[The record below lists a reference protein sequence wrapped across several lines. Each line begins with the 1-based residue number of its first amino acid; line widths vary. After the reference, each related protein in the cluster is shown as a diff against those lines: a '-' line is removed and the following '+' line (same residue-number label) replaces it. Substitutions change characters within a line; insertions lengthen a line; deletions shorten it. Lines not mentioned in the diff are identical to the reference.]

1 MIKTTIVLSTIFFLS
16 TALEAESSMKCE
28 AGKCS
33 SGNSATQKKVPQKP
47 IDKPSVTK
55 KAPKKE
61 ASTNAMKCE
70 SGKCSSGKETKKL
83 PVKKER
89 AKSRQTVKQL
99 FNVTTVKVSRLKTAK
114 EQTNYGYIVAQD
126 DAMVDVVTRYSGY
139 VEELYADTRFKRVE
153 AGDALASVYS
163 PEVYKAKQDYLNSI
177 NYTMKTSMPEML
189 KSAKIK
195 LELLGVCQKEIDAIA
210 KEHYA
215 DAYTTIFAPITG
227 WIFEKNIK
235 AGDSFSNKKKLFQIV
250 NIDKVWM
257 EVKLFQNELKSLS
270 KLEDFQVTV
279 KGLEKTFDAKKT
291 LLYPMLDP
299 KEATATLRL
308 NIINPEGLL
317 LPGMYAKVHA
327 QATDKSRLV
336 IPRTAAIR
344 KSGTWYAFLATEFK
358 GEYEP
363 IEIKIQPL
371 DNKYF
376 EVLDGLSHGEEI
388 VNNAL
393 FMMDSDAQINSIY

>member
-1 MIKTTIVLSTIFFLS
+1 MISLSAIFFLS
-16 TALEAESSMKCE
+16 TVSQAESSMKCE
-28 AGKCS
+28 VGKCS
-33 SGNSATQKKVPQKP
+33 SGSTSSTKKVPQKP
-47 IDKPSVTK
+47 IDKTVIVE
-55 KAPKKE
+55 AKKE
-61 ASTNAMKCE
+61 E
-70 SGKCSSGKETKKL
+70 
-83 PVKKER
+83 P
-89 AKSRQTVKQL
+89 KSRQTVKQL
-99 FNVTTVKVSRLKTAK
+99 FNVTTVKVSKLKTAK
-114 EQTNYGYIVAQD
+114 KQTNYGYIVAQD
-126 DAMVDVVTRYSGY
+126 GAMVDVVTRYSGY
-139 VEELYADTRFKRVE
+139 VEDLYADTRFKRIE

-163 PEVYKAKQDYLNSI
+163 PEVYKAKQDYLNSL
-177 NYTMKTSMPEML
+177 NYNMKTSMPEML

-215 DAYTTIFAPITG
+215 DAYTTIFSPISG
-227 WIFEKNIK
+227 WIYEKNIN
-235 AGDSFSNKKKLFQIV
+235 AGDSFTNKKKLFQIV

-257 EVKLFQNELKSLS
+257 EVKLFQNELKTLR

-291 LLYPMLDP
+291 LLYPILDP

-308 NIINPEGLL
+308 NIANPQGLL

-327 QATDKSRLV
+327 QTTDKSRLV
-336 IPRTAAIR
+336 IPRTATIR

-371 DNKYF
+371 NNKYF
-376 EVLDGLSHGEEI
+376 EVLYGLREGEEI